1 MNGNYSHVLIGARD
15 FSDRHR
21 NTRLHLQLHPSSDRV
36 NDHFAIEPRL
46 ANGGVNLGSFT
57 SR

>member
-15 FSDRHR
+15 FSDRPR

-36 NDHFAIEPRL
+36 NDRFAIEPRL
-46 ANGGVNLGSFT
+46 GKGYANLGSFT